1 MENKELEEIV
11 SGDYSWIKIKKGPTD
26 CEAANP
32 MTEWKSEYFQ
42 LLKHHKQ
49 ETNFL
54 IAKCQELAKEALKDV
69 HVTYDP
75 LNEKVI
81 CVHNQEN
88 KDCALC
94 EAIENDGRMDNT
106 LHGYAYTLE
115 EHKHK
120 IQREDGFI

>member
-1 MENKELEEIV
+1 MGNKELEEIA
-11 SGDYSWIKIKKGPTD
+11 SGGYSWIKIKRGPREQ
-26 CEAANP
+26 EAQNP
-32 MTEWKSEYFQ
+32 CLEWKDEYFT
-42 LLKHHKQ
+42 LLEHHKT

-54 IAKCQELAKEALKDV
+54 IAKCQELAKELLKDV
-69 HVTYDP
+69 YVTHDP

-94 EAIENDGRMDNT
+94 EAIENDGRMNNT

-115 EHKHK
+115 ESNHKV
-120 IQREDGFI
+120 QR